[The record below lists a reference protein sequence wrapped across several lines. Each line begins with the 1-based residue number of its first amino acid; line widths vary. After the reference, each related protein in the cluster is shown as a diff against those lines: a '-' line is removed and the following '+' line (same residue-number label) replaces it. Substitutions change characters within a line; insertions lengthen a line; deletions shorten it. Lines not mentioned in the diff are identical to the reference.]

1 MAVLAAELII
11 GSARLMRFLLLRS
24 SNYAGVFIN
33 ACASFL
39 TCSITSQCLFMSN
52 LLPNVIFYRLCT
64 TMGLGPAGSRIT
76 DGVPTR

>member
-24 SNYAGVFIN
+24 SKYAGAFIN
-33 ACASFL
+33 ACVSFH
-39 TCSITSQCLFMSN
+39 
-52 LLPNVIFYRLCT
+52 RLRT

-76 DGVPTR
+76 DGAPTR